1 MIFGIMPR
9 RIDNSKTV
17 SAEQAQRNAH
27 LIASGAIVF
36 QVARVMVRTGIFAC
50 ISSEGRTMEEIAA
63 STGLPLY
70 GVKVLLE
77 ASLTAGTVE
86 KKDGLWSLSKT
97 GWFLLNDP
105 MVKVDMDFNHDV
117 NYRGFFYL
125 EESLRNG
132 KPEGLKTL
140 GEWPTI
146 YEGLSSLEPQVRKS
160 WFAFDHFYS
169 DSSFGKALEIVF
181 ATHPARILDIGGNTG
196 KWAMQCTSYDPAV
209 ELTIM
214 DLPQQIGL
222 MKENTASF
230 RHRDRIS
237 GYPADILDVN
247 TVFPTGYD
255 VVWMSQF
262 LDCFSSAQAAGIL
275 ERARK
280 ALADGGRIFIME
292 TLWDRQKYDTAAFD
306 LTQISLY
313 FTVMANGNSKMFS
326 TDDLV
331 SCIREAGLSVAAI
344 HDDIGYGHSILECV
358 PEK

>member
-1 MIFGIMPR
+1 MPR

-125 EESLRNG
+125 EESVRNG

-214 DLPQQIGL
+214 DLPQQ
-222 MKENTASF
+222 
-230 RHRDRIS
+230 
-237 GYPADILDVN
+237 